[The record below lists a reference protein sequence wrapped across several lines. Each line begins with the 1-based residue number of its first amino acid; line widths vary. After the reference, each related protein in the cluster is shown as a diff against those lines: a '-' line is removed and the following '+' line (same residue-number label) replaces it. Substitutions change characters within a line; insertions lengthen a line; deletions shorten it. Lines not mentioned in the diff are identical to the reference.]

1 MMSTKL
7 PKNNAISPDLLT
19 ERRKRLGL
27 SQSELA
33 RRAGISRSLVCH
45 IEAGRRPITDET
57 MASIEAAFTERQR
70 QIDSA
75 RSAVAAA
82 MNRDHLVEMRA
93 EAGLKR

>member
-1 MMSTKL
+1 MSTKAQNSKKIT
-7 PKNNAISPDLLT
+7 PTVLT
-19 ERRKRLGL
+19 DRRKSLGL

-45 IEAGRRPITDET
+45 IEAGRRSITDDT
-57 MASIEAAFTERQR
+57 MAAIESAFTERQR

-82 MNRDHLVEMRA
+82 MNRDHLVEMRRQCGMG
-93 EAGLKR
+93 EP